1 MAAQVYDFGDAL
13 GAGFAE
19 MMESGR
25 GYQLAVVKFSD
36 IKVSPQIREQME
48 DETST
53 LQEMGGSIKQHGIL
67 QTMLLRPI
75 PGPIPYEL
83 VAGGRRYASATLVGE
98 TEGPCLIKDMT
109 DEQKDDIQLAEN
121 IQRKNLTQIEEA
133 KKVQRDLDAANG
145 DVEAVMAKHHKG
157 RAWVSKMLGLLKLSD
172 QARRL
177 LSENISADLEV
188 IGKVKAIEKVDP
200 EAAKIL
206 VDDLAATRGK
216 ADARKKADAVKDRVK
231 PKAEKPAPEDPATN
245 GDTRTLTL
253 PGVDAAGNFAD
264 AKMGPAIQVDAK
276 SSAADARQ
284 ILDRAYGLIF
294 EDGAVPK
301 TVVMSWEDS
310 ERTAVEAVLHKHYH
324 DGSVML
330 DSKVPREIM
339 QGLRD
344 GKFSADGVGA
354 FAMMAFLHGTMK
366 DSQPFDLVQILALAK
381 A

>member
-75 PGPIPYEL
+75 SGPIPYEL

-109 DEQKDDIQLAEN
+109 DEEKDDIQLAEN

-200 EAAKIL
+200 EAAKNL

-231 PKAEKPAPEDPATN
+231 PKAEKPAPEDSAAS

-253 PGVDAAGNFAD
+253 PGVEAENFAD
-264 AKMGPAIQVDAK
+264 AKNEQVLQVDAK
-276 SSAADARQ
+276 SSTADARQ

-301 TVVMSWEDS
+301 TVVMSWEDD

-324 DGSVML
+324 DGSVMV
-330 DSKVPREIM
+330 DAKVPREIM

-344 GKFSADGVGA
+344 GKFGADGVGA

-366 DSQPFDLVQILALAK
+366 GTQPFDLVQILALAK

>member
-83 VAGGRRYASATLVGE
+83 VAGGRRFASATLVGE

-200 EAAKIL
+200 EAAKNL

-231 PKAEKPAPEDPATN
+231 PKAEKPAPEDSAAS

-253 PGVDAAGNFAD
+253 PGVEAGNFAD
-264 AKMGPAIQVDAK
+264 AKNEQVLQVDAK
-276 SSAADARQ
+276 SSTADARQ

-301 TVVMSWEDS
+301 TVVMSWEDD

-324 DGSVML
+324 DGSVMV
-330 DSKVPREIM
+330 DAKVPREIM

-344 GKFSADGVGA
+344 GKFGADGVGA

-366 DSQPFDLVQILALAK
+366 GTQPFDLVQILALAK

>member
-200 EAAKIL
+200 EAAKNL

-231 PKAEKPAPEDPATN
+231 PKAEKPAPEDSAAN

-253 PGVDAAGNFAD
+253 PGVEAGNFAD
-264 AKMGPAIQVDAK
+264 AKNEQVLQVDAK
-276 SSAADARQ
+276 SSTADARP

-301 TVVMSWEDS
+301 TVVMSWEDN

-324 DGSVML
+324 DGSVMV

-344 GKFSADGVGA
+344 GKFGADGVGA

-366 DSQPFDLVQILALAK
+366 DTQPFDLVQILALAK

>member
-109 DEQKDDIQLAEN
+109 DEEKDDIQLAEN

-200 EAAKIL
+200 EAAKNL

-231 PKAEKPAPEDPATN
+231 PKAEKPAPEDSAAN
-245 GDTRTLTL
+245 CDTRTLTL
-253 PGVDAAGNFAD
+253 PGVEAGNFAD
-264 AKMGPAIQVDAK
+264 AKNEQVLQVDAK
-276 SSAADARQ
+276 SSTADARQ

-301 TVVMSWEDS
+301 TVVMSWDDD
-310 ERTAVEAVLHKHYH
+310 ERKAVEAVLHKQYH
-324 DGSVML
+324 DGSVMV

-344 GKFSADGVGA
+344 GKFGADGVGA

-366 DSQPFDLVQILALAK
+366 DTQPFDLVQILALAK

>member
-109 DEQKDDIQLAEN
+109 DEEKDDIQLAEN

-200 EAAKIL
+200 EAAKNL

-216 ADARKKADAVKDRVK
+216 ADARKKSDAVKDRVK
-231 PKAEKPAPEDPATN
+231 PKAEKPAPEDSVAN

-253 PGVDAAGNFAD
+253 PGVQAGNFAD
-264 AKMGPAIQVDAK
+264 AKNEQVLQVDAK
-276 SSAADARQ
+276 SSTADARQ

-301 TVVMSWEDS
+301 TVVMSWEDD
-310 ERTAVEAVLHKHYH
+310 ERKAVEAVLHKHYH
-324 DGSVML
+324 DGSVMV

-344 GKFSADGVGA
+344 GKFGADGVGA

-366 DSQPFDLVQILALAK
+366 DTQPFDLVQILALAK

>member
-75 PGPIPYEL
+75 SGPIPYEL

-109 DEQKDDIQLAEN
+109 DEEKDDIQLAEN

-200 EAAKIL
+200 EAAKNL

-216 ADARKKADAVKDRVK
+216 ADARKKADTVKDRVK
-231 PKAEKPAPEDPATN
+231 PKAEKPAPEDSAAS

-253 PGVDAAGNFAD
+253 PGVEAENFAD
-264 AKMGPAIQVDAK
+264 AKNEQVLQVDAK
-276 SSAADARQ
+276 SSTADARQ

-301 TVVMSWEDS
+301 TVVMSWEDD

-324 DGSVML
+324 DGSVMV
-330 DSKVPREIM
+330 DAKVPREIM

-344 GKFSADGVGA
+344 GKFGADGVGA

-366 DSQPFDLVQILALAK
+366 GTQPFDLVQILALAK

>member
-1 MAAQVYDFGDAL
+1 MTAQVYDFGDAL

-98 TEGPCLIKDMT
+98 TEGPCLIKEMT

-200 EAAKIL
+200 EAAKSL
-206 VDDLAATRGK
+206 VDELAATRGK
-216 ADARKKADAVKDRVK
+216 EDARKKADAVKDRVK
-231 PKAEKPAPEDPATN
+231 PKAEKSAPADPAAES
-245 GDTRTLTL
+245 DTRTLTL
-253 PGVDAAGNFAD
+253 PGVDAVKNFAD
-264 AKMGPAIQVDAK
+264 AKIEQPAQVAAK
-276 SSAADARQ
+276 SSAVDARQ
-284 ILDRAYGLIF
+284 FLDRAYGLIF
-294 EDGAVPK
+294 EDGASPK
-301 TVVMSWEDS
+301 TVAMSWEEG
-310 ERTAVEAVLHKHYH
+310 ERAAVEAVLHKHYH
-324 DGSVML
+324 DGSVI
-330 DSKVPREIM
+330 SEAKVPREIM

-344 GKFSADGVGA
+344 GKFGADGVGA

-366 DSQPFDLVQILALAK
+366 DAQPFDVVQILALAK

>member
-19 MMESGR
+19 MMQPGR

-53 LQEMGGSIKQHGIL
+53 LQEMGGSITQHGIL
-67 QTMLLRPI
+67 QTMLIRPI

-83 VAGGRRYASATLVGE
+83 VCGGRRYAGATLAGE
-98 TEGPCLIKDMT
+98 TEGPCLIKEMT
-109 DEQKDDIQLAEN
+109 DEEKDDIQLAEN

-133 KKVQRDLDAANG
+133 KKIQRDLDAANG
-145 DVEAVMAKHHKG
+145 DVEVVMAKHHKG

-200 EAAKIL
+200 EAAKNL

-231 PKAEKPAPEDPATN
+231 PKAEKPALEDPAAN

-264 AKMGPAIQVDAK
+264 AKNELALQVDAK

-301 TVVMSWEDS
+301 TVVMTWEDS

-324 DGSVML
+324 DGSVMV

-344 GKFSADGVGA
+344 GKFGADGVGA

-366 DSQPFDLVQILALAK
+366 DTQPFDLVQILALAK

>member
-1 MAAQVYDFGDAL
+1 MSIICTRA
-13 GAGFAE
+13 
-19 MMESGR
+19 ESGR

-75 PGPIPYEL
+75 PGLIPYEL

-109 DEQKDDIQLAEN
+109 DEEKDDIQLAEN

-200 EAAKIL
+200 EAAKNL

-231 PKAEKPAPEDPATN
+231 PKAEKPAPEDPVAN

-253 PGVDAAGNFAD
+253 PGVDAVGNFAD
-264 AKMGPAIQVDAK
+264 AKNEQALQVDAK
-276 SSAADARQ
+276 PSATDARQ

-310 ERTAVEAVLHKHYH
+310 ERAAVEAVLHKHYH
-324 DGSVML
+324 DGSVIA
-330 DSKVPREIM
+330 DSMVPREIM

-344 GKFSADGVGA
+344 GKFGADGVGA
-354 FAMMAFLHGTMK
+354 FAMMAFLHGTLK
-366 DSQPFDLVQILALAK
+366 GTQPFDLVQILALAK

>member
-109 DEQKDDIQLAEN
+109 DEEKDDIQLAEN

-188 IGKVKAIEKVDP
+188 IGKVKAIEKVYP
-200 EAAKIL
+200 EAAKNL

-231 PKAEKPAPEDPATN
+231 PKAEKPAPEDSVSN

-253 PGVDAAGNFAD
+253 PGVQAGNFAD
-264 AKMGPAIQVDAK
+264 AKNEQVLQVDAK
-276 SSAADARQ
+276 SSTADARQ

-301 TVVMSWEDS
+301 TVVMSWEDD
-310 ERTAVEAVLHKHYH
+310 ERKAVEAVLHKHYH
-324 DGSVML
+324 DGSVMV

-344 GKFSADGVGA
+344 GKFGADGVGA

-366 DSQPFDLVQILALAK
+366 DTQPFDLVQILALAK

>member
-19 MMESGR
+19 MMQSGR

-53 LQEMGGSIKQHGIL
+53 LQEMGGSITQHGIL
-67 QTMLLRPI
+67 QTMLIRPI

-83 VAGGRRYASATLVGE
+83 VCGGRRYAGATLAGE
-98 TEGPCLIKDMT
+98 TEGPCLIKEMT
-109 DEQKDDIQLAEN
+109 DEEKDDIQLAEN

-133 KKVQRDLDAANG
+133 KKIQRDLDAANG
-145 DVEAVMAKHHKG
+145 DVEVVMAKHHKG

-200 EAAKIL
+200 EAAKNL

-231 PKAEKPAPEDPATN
+231 PKAEKPAPEDPAAN

-264 AKMGPAIQVDAK
+264 AKNEQALQVDAK
-276 SSAADARQ
+276 SAADARQ

-301 TVVMSWEDS
+301 TVVMSWEDN

-324 DGSVML
+324 DGSVMV
-330 DSKVPREIM
+330 DAKVPREIM

-344 GKFSADGVGA
+344 GKFGADGVGA

-366 DSQPFDLVQILALAK
+366 DTQPFDLVQILALAK

>member
-75 PGPIPYEL
+75 SGPIPYEL

-109 DEQKDDIQLAEN
+109 DEEKDDIQLAEN

-200 EAAKIL
+200 EAAKNL

-216 ADARKKADAVKDRVK
+216 ADARRKADAVKDRVK
-231 PKAEKPAPEDPATN
+231 PKAEKPAPEDSAAS

-253 PGVDAAGNFAD
+253 PGVEAGNFAD
-264 AKMGPAIQVDAK
+264 AKNEQVLQVDAK
-276 SSAADARQ
+276 SSTADARQ

-301 TVVMSWEDS
+301 TVVMSWEDD

-324 DGSVML
+324 DGSVMV
-330 DSKVPREIM
+330 DAKVPREIM

-344 GKFSADGVGA
+344 GKFGADGVGA

-366 DSQPFDLVQILALAK
+366 GTQPFDLVQILALAK